1 MEERQILPQPG
12 DEALDPEV
20 FRRVWD
26 RVMEGRSAGPLV
38 PLPAQTTRQTEEKA
52 DEPDELAALA
62 RDLVRGRDLA
72 QALARRT
79 GSRALNEGAGLLR
92 RTERELTADRFLQQG
107 VEERTAR
114 TATDGAQP
122 LLPALR
128 TLYRWSVD
136 WWTRCRALA
145 EKTPDPLLAQRL
157 EEWGRRGI
165 VTARAAREA
174 VEVLGRRSGKTD
186 R

>member
-1 MEERQILPQPG
+1 MEERQTLPQPG

-26 RVMEGRSAGPLV
+26 RVMEGRTDCPLV
-38 PLPAQTTRQTEEKA
+38 PLPASPARQAEEK
-52 DEPDELAALA
+52 PDESDELGGLA
-62 RDLVRGRDLA
+62 RDLVRGRELA

-79 GSRALNEGAGLLR
+79 GSRALNEAAGLLR

-114 TATDGAQP
+114 TAGEGGAA

-128 TLYRWSVD
+128 TLYRWGVD

-145 EKTPDPLLAQRL
+145 GTASDPLLAQRL
-157 EEWGRRGI
+157 EEWGRRGA
-165 VTARAAREA
+165 VTAQAARGTVEA
-174 VEVLGRRSGKTD
+174 LGRKN
-186 R
+186 

>member
-1 MEERQILPQPG
+1 MEERQTLPRPG

-26 RVMEGRSAGPLV
+26 RVMEGRAAGPLV
-38 PLPAQTTRQTEEKA
+38 PLPARTARQAEEKA

-72 QALARRT
+72 QSLARRT

-114 TATDGAQP
+114 TAAEGAQP

-165 VTARAAREA
+165 VTARAARET
-174 VEVLGRRSGKTD
+174 VEALGRRSGTTD

>member
-38 PLPAQTTRQTEEKA
+38 PLPVRTTRQEEKA

-79 GSRALNEGAGLLR
+79 GSRALNEAAGLLR

-114 TATDGAQP
+114 TATEGAQP

-165 VTARAAREA
+165 VIARAAREA
-174 VEVLGRRSGKTD
+174 VEALGRQIWKTD